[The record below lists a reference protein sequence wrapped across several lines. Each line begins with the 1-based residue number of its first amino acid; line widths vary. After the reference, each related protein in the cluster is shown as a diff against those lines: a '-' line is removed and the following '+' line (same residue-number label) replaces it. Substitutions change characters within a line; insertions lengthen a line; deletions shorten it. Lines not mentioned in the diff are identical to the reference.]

1 MIYEQWPWNN
11 FPPYVQGSA
20 FLISGSAIH
29 HLLSAAQVTP
39 YLWPNGSPDDLYVGG
54 ILSEIAN
61 VTLRQSTNE
70 RYRWSIYLKL
80 LWQFYTYIFF
90 CFYLSLQNIRFRFGT
105 YEDDWIPD
113 PCFVQDHTTWMT
125 SIPAQINASHSIIEE
140 LYRPDSNLKCQTPA
154 PSKSLSE
161 FNYVR
166 FG

>member
-61 VTLRQSTNE
+61 VNVRQSTN
-70 RYRWSIYLKL
+70 RR
-80 LWQFYTYIFF
+80 
-90 CFYLSLQNIRFRFGT
+90 
-105 YEDDWIPD
+105 
-113 PCFVQDHTTWMT
+113 
-125 SIPAQINASHSIIEE
+125 
-140 LYRPDSNLKCQTPA
+140 
-154 PSKSLSE
+154 
-161 FNYVR
+161 
-166 FG
+166 